1 MYILKL
7 LKGLK
12 DNGSF
17 FKFLYYNLQYFNS
30 QVKKKKVKK
39 RKKKKAAMQADHIGW
54 QCVTMSTGV
63 T

>member
-17 FKFLYYNLQYFNS
+17 FKFLCYNLQYFNY

-39 RKKKKAAMQADHIGW
+39 KKKKQPRKQTTLAGS
-54 QCVTMSTGV
+54 V
-63 T
+63 

>member
-1 MYILKL
+1 MVLFL
-7 LKGLK
+7 
-12 DNGSF
+12 S
-17 FKFLYYNLQYFNS
+17 FLYYNLQYFNS

-39 RKKKKAAMQADHIGW
+39 RKKKAATQADHIGW